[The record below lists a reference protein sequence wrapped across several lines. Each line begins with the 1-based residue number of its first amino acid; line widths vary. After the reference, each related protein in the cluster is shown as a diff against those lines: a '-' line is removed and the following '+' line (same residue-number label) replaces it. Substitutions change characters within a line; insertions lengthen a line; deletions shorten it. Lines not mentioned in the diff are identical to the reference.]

1 MRTASEG
8 RVDGRVRG
16 ISSKTAAE
24 VILVGIIRRWLWRVK
39 GVADSQL
46 VPILEV
52 VAVVVP

>member
-8 RVDGRVRG
+8 REDGRVRD